1 MRTAAL
7 LIVLA
12 TGRLATGYAAA
23 QGSPF
28 VPISDPATAL
38 TEHLIARGVLADP
51 SPMTRPFDRTALVR
65 ALMAVDT
72 TALSR
77 GERRAVRAALADLD
91 VRERGAFGRL
101 DGHVGLAAATYPE
114 RDPLE
119 LDRGV
124 PVRRPGKSR
133 AFASGGLNL
142 TLLYGPVT
150 IVTHPYFDTRLKY
163 DPDYEG
169 KKDRIIAGRNAE
181 AYVRAVWRYGE
192 VFFGSVDR
200 NWGPPA
206 AQSLLVSPAPYSYD
220 HFAVTIGTP
229 SFHIEGLLTQLD
241 DLNDTTGTANHRYF
255 VAHRLVI
262 RPPGRTALVLWEGNV
277 LAGPARQLEPWY
289 ANIFTLGLLQ
299 QYDQNSR
306 TNSLLGF
313 DLQTRVAGVTASGS
327 FLLDDIQIDKK
338 TAADREPPSYG
349 FTLGAEGGV
358 GRAGW
363 SAFYTRVVNLT
374 YRTPSPPEAVMRSG
388 VGLGR
393 NFADYDQ
400 LTVRGSWYAAPGVL
414 LSPEATLLRQGAG
427 DFRLPYPPVAAY
439 DTTPTFLAG
448 VVQRT
453 LRLAAAAELARPR
466 YSVSA
471 EAGVHL
477 VRNAGHVTG
486 ASESRF
492 VGRIGVTWRFRKE
505 SVLP

>member
-1 MRTAAL
+1 MRIAAL
-7 LIVLA
+7 LVLLA
-12 TGRLATGYAAA
+12 TGDLLA

-28 VPISDPATAL
+28 VPINDPATAL
-38 TEHLIARGVLADP
+38 AEHLIARGVMADP
-51 SPMTRPFDRTALVR
+51 SPLTRPFDRGALVR
-65 ALMAVDT
+65 ALQAVDT
-72 TALSR
+72 TALSG
-77 GERRAVRAALADLD
+77 GERRAVHAALADLEI
-91 VRERGAFGRL
+91 RERGAFGRL
-101 DGHVGLAAATYPE
+101 DGHVGTAASTYTV

-124 PVRRPGKSR
+124 PVHTPGKSR
-133 AFASGGLNL
+133 SFVSGGLDL
-142 TLLYGPVT
+142 TLLYGPLVV
-150 IVTHPYFDTRLKY
+150 VTHPYFDTRLKY

-169 KKDRIIAGRNAE
+169 KKDRVIAGRNAE

-206 AQSLLVSPAPYSYD
+206 VQGLLVSPAPYGYD

-241 DLNDTTGTANHRYF
+241 DVNDTTGTPNHRYF
-255 VAHRLVI
+255 VAHRLLI
-262 RPPGRTALVLWEGNV
+262 RPPGRTTLVLWEGNV
-277 LAGPARQLEPWY
+277 LAGPDRQLEPWF

-313 DLQTRVAGVTASGS
+313 DLQTRLGGVTAFGS

-338 TAADREPPSYG
+338 TAGDSEPPSYG
-349 FTLGAEGGV
+349 FTIGGQGSLGHAS
-358 GRAGW
+358 W

-374 YRTPSPPEAVMRSG
+374 YRTPSPPEAVMRRD

-393 NFADYDQ
+393 NFSDYDQ
-400 LTVRGSWYAAPGVL
+400 LTVRAGWYAGPGVL
-414 LSPEATLLRQGAG
+414 LSPEATLVRQGAG

-453 LRLAAAAELARPR
+453 LRLALGAELARGR
-466 YSVSA
+466 YTVSA
-471 EAGVHL
+471 DAGVHL
-477 VRNAGHVTG
+477 LHNAGHVTG
-486 ASESRF
+486 VDKSRF
-492 VGRIGVTWRFRKE
+492 VGRIALTYRFRKE